1 MTPLD
6 HDPHLLE
13 AVLLSA
19 LQTPCGVTGATAR
32 ARSRTLQPLRA
43 LDSDVTVRHA
53 LRRYHREGW
62 IRESDAGRFELT
74 GLGEQRL
81 LWHVQWKR
89 VAP

>member
-1 MTPLD
+1 MSHE
-6 HDPHLLE
+6 HDSLLLE

-19 LQTPCGVTGATAR
+19 LQTPRGVTGAIAR
-32 ARSRTLQPLRA
+32 ARSRTPQPLRA

-62 IRESDAGRFELT
+62 IREADSGRFELT

-81 LWHVQWKR
+81 LWHKQCNR
-89 VAP
+89 VSA

>member
-1 MTPLD
+1 MSHE
-6 HDPHLLE
+6 HDPLLLE

-32 ARSRTLQPLRA
+32 ARSRTPQSLRA

-62 IRESDAGRFELT
+62 IREGDPGRFELT

-81 LWHVQWKR
+81 LWHQQMGR
-89 VAP
+89 LAA